1 MNAFIEIRPERAD
14 HPQVVALLDAL
25 DRYLGE
31 LYEPEANHLLSVQE
45 LLVPE
50 VTFLA
55 AWQGDRI
62 VGTGA
67 VRRMP
72 GGLDTDGR
80 AYGEV
85 KRMYVDPALRGQR
98 IAERLLAALEGSLRE
113 RGLDRAL
120 LETGEAQHAAMRL
133 YERCGYVRRAAF
145 GGYPDNGLSV
155 FMQKALIEPAGSLR
169 ARAPEGARPPLGR
182 PGWSPA

>member
-1 MNAFIEIRPERAD
+1 VNAAVEIRPERAD
-14 HPQVVALLDAL
+14 HPQVIALLDAL

-31 LYEPEANHLLSVQE
+31 LYEPEANHILSVQE
-45 LLVPE
+45 LLAPE
-50 VTFLA
+50 VTFVA
-55 AWQGDRI
+55 AWQGERV

-72 GGLDTDGR
+72 GQPDTDGR

-85 KRMYVDPALRGQR
+85 KRMYVDPAQRGQR
-98 IAERLLAALEGSLRE
+98 IGERLLTALEGSLRE
-113 RGLDRAL
+113 SGVDRAL
-120 LETGEAQHAAMRL
+120 LETGEAQRAAVRL

-155 FMQKALIEPAGSLR
+155 FMQKALA
-169 ARAPEGARPPLGR
+169 
-182 PGWSPA
+182 